1 MEVQEASPARS
12 PRAAVL
18 SILRSKCIKHFDFVH
33 EYLALLAWNR
43 CILTLVCL
51 SKGKC
56 TVRTTIDTLMT
67 RGFSRLHLVW
77 VWIYVVIITSLAA
90 AAVRWSVKAAI
101 NQERANAERRFAQ
114 GTNANVSSSQA
125 SLHDSA
131 TAAATAYRGKF
142 RHNLYKK
149 IAAAFTYVCMWAWAV
164 AALGTL
170 PNDSLWEDALSVVAL
185 SLLFAWAMK
194 AGERGAGPLR
204 GLLRRERPR
213 YTQPLEG
220 TQPRVGPYDDAGE
233 DVSDVVRLGV
243 ARCCE
248 WILAIAWVGTM
259 RHAVD
264 VAVASATGTTTSSS
278 AAAWNSSAAWITA
291 AIAMGGRAAFVVFR
305 VGDPDEARDGG
316 DSSKATY
323 AALLPEGATS
333 DANVDDPN
341 TANTPDTPTNPG
353 KVGTRAA
360 ARGITRLGSHAVFRL
375 EPGFRVAAGA
385 RDMLSSAFAY
395 TTGVALNAAAQYT
408 WLGLSE
414 GSMGATAS
422 AMMYA
427 SVWSLGT
434 IAAASYG
441 AVCRAGELDGGMIG
455 GGRASG
461 FSGGFFAPPADERA
475 RGLVTRL
482 CDEEEKV
489 GAFVAGFVWNT
500 AMMLWIG
507 FENEERYRWTLALAI
522 TMFSAAVNLFAE
534 RAEEAEEDG
543 GDEDEES

>member
-51 SKGKC
+51 SKGGKC
-56 TVRTTIDTLMT
+56 TVKTKIDTLMT

-114 GTNANVSSSQA
+114 GTNANVSSSQT

-170 PNDSLWEDALSVVAL
+170 PNDSLWEDAVSVVAL
-185 SLLFAWAMK
+185 SLIFAWAMK

-213 YTQPLEG
+213 YDAPEVTHP
-220 TQPRVGPYDDAGE
+220 PGPYDDAGE

-264 VAVASATGTTTSSS
+264 VAVASAAGTTTTS
-278 AAAWNSSAAWITA
+278 AAAWNASAAWNSSAAWITA
-291 AIAMGGRAAFVVFR
+291 AIAMGGRAAFVVCR
-305 VGDPDEARDGG
+305 VGDPDEALEQGG

-333 DANVDDPN
+333 DAYPDDPN
-341 TANTPDTPTNPG
+341 TANTANTPPG
-353 KVGTRAA
+353 ERRHHTR
-360 ARGITRLGSHAVFRL
+360 RL
-375 EPGFRVAAGA
+375 EKLPFLR
-385 RDMLSSAFAY
+385 RHF
-395 TTGVALNAAAQYT
+395 
-408 WLGLSE
+408 
-414 GSMGATAS
+414 
-422 AMMYA
+422 
-427 SVWSLGT
+427 
-434 IAAASYG
+434 AASQGLVLFVISQHRG
-441 AVCRAGELDGGMIG
+441 AQV
-455 GGRASG
+455 
-461 FSGGFFAPPADERA
+461 GGFIHPF
-475 RGLVTRL
+475 L
-482 CDEEEKV
+482 
-489 GAFVAGFVWNT
+489 
-500 AMMLWIG
+500 
-507 FENEERYRWTLALAI
+507 
-522 TMFSAAVNLFAE
+522 
-534 RAEEAEEDG
+534 
-543 GDEDEES
+543 

>member
-51 SKGKC
+51 SKGGKC
-56 TVRTTIDTLMT
+56 TVRTTIDSLMN

-114 GTNANVSSSQA
+114 GTNANVSSSQV

-170 PNDSLWEDALSVVAL
+170 PNDSLWEDAVSVVAL
-185 SLLFAWAMK
+185 SLIFAWAMK

-204 GLLRRERPR
+204 GLLRRERPS
-213 YTQPLEG
+213 YDAPEG
-220 TQPRVGPYDDAGE
+220 THPPGPYDDAGE

-264 VAVASATGTTTSSS
+264 VAVASAAGTTTTS
-278 AAAWNSSAAWITA
+278 APSAAWNLSAAWITA
-291 AIAMGGRAAFVVFR
+291 AVAVGGRAAFVVSRFC
-305 VGDPDEARDGG
+305 VGGGDEAFGG

-333 DANVDDPN
+333 DANHN
-341 TANTPDTPTNPG
+341 NPTNPNNPNNP
-353 KVGTRAA
+353 TN
-360 ARGITRLGSHAVFRL
+360 ITRLGSHAVFRL
-375 EPGFRVAAGA
+375 EPGLRVAAGA
-385 RDMLSSAFAY
+385 RDMLSGAFAF

-408 WLGLSE
+408 WLGLSDNL
-414 GSMGATAS
+414 SMGATGS

-427 SVWSLGT
+427 SAWSLGT

-441 AVCRAGELDGGMIG
+441 AVCRIEGEEFNGLAGGC
-455 GGRASG
+455 
-461 FSGGFFAPPADERA
+461 FAPPAGERA
-475 RGLVTRL
+475 KGLVTRL

-534 RAEEAEEDG
+534 RAEEAEEDA
-543 GDEDEES
+543 GDGDEES

>member
-213 YTQPLEG
+213 YTQPPEG

-264 VAVASATGTTTSSS
+264 VAVASAAGTTMSSA

-333 DANVDDPN
+333 GANADDPN
-341 TANTPDTPTNPG
+341 APNTCLLYTSPSP
-353 KVGTRAA
+353 
-360 ARGITRLGSHAVFRL
+360 
-375 EPGFRVAAGA
+375 
-385 RDMLSSAFAY
+385 RD
-395 TTGVALNAAAQYT
+395 
-408 WLGLSE
+408 
-414 GSMGATAS
+414 
-422 AMMYA
+422 
-427 SVWSLGT
+427 
-434 IAAASYG
+434 
-441 AVCRAGELDGGMIG
+441 
-455 GGRASG
+455 
-461 FSGGFFAPPADERA
+461 
-475 RGLVTRL
+475 
-482 CDEEEKV
+482 
-489 GAFVAGFVWNT
+489 
-500 AMMLWIG
+500 
-507 FENEERYRWTLALAI
+507 
-522 TMFSAAVNLFAE
+522 
-534 RAEEAEEDG
+534 
-543 GDEDEES
+543 

>member
-12 PRAAVL
+12 PRATVL

-114 GTNANVSSSQA
+114 GTNANVSNSQT

-194 AGERGAGPLR
+194 AGERGAGPWP
-204 GLLRRERPR
+204 LLR
-213 YTQPLEG
+213 
-220 TQPRVGPYDDAGE
+220 
-233 DVSDVVRLGV
+233 
-243 ARCCE
+243 AR
-248 WILAIAWVGTM
+248 AI
-259 RHAVD
+259 
-264 VAVASATGTTTSSS
+264 
-278 AAAWNSSAAWITA
+278 
-291 AIAMGGRAAFVVFR
+291 
-305 VGDPDEARDGG
+305 
-316 DSSKATY
+316 
-323 AALLPEGATS
+323 
-333 DANVDDPN
+333 
-341 TANTPDTPTNPG
+341 
-353 KVGTRAA
+353 
-360 ARGITRLGSHAVFRL
+360 
-375 EPGFRVAAGA
+375 
-385 RDMLSSAFAY
+385 
-395 TTGVALNAAAQYT
+395 
-408 WLGLSE
+408 
-414 GSMGATAS
+414 
-422 AMMYA
+422 
-427 SVWSLGT
+427 
-434 IAAASYG
+434 
-441 AVCRAGELDGGMIG
+441 
-455 GGRASG
+455 
-461 FSGGFFAPPADERA
+461 
-475 RGLVTRL
+475 
-482 CDEEEKV
+482 
-489 GAFVAGFVWNT
+489 
-500 AMMLWIG
+500 
-507 FENEERYRWTLALAI
+507 
-522 TMFSAAVNLFAE
+522 
-534 RAEEAEEDG
+534 
-543 GDEDEES
+543 

>member
-12 PRAAVL
+12 PRAALL

-101 NQERANAERRFAQ
+101 NQERANAQ
-114 GTNANVSSSQA
+114 GTIANVSSSQT

-213 YTQPLEG
+213 YDAPEG
-220 TQPRVGPYDDAGE
+220 THPPGPYDDAGE

-264 VAVASATGTTTSSS
+264 VAVASVASGTTTSAAGASS
-278 AAAWNSSAAWITA
+278 VSAAWNLSAAWITA
-291 AIAMGGRAAFVVFR
+291 AVAVGGRAAFVVSRFS
-305 VGDPDEARDGG
+305 VGDGDASCVDG

-323 AALLPEGATS
+323 AALLPDGATS
-333 DANVDDPN
+333 DANPN
-341 TANTPDTPTNPG
+341 NPN
-353 KVGTRAA
+353 
-360 ARGITRLGSHAVFRL
+360 ITRLGSHAVFRL
-375 EPGFRVAAGA
+375 EPGLRVAAGA
-385 RDMLSSAFAY
+385 RDMLSGAFAF
-395 TTGVALNAAAQYT
+395 TAGVALNAAAQYT

-414 GSMGATAS
+414 GSMGATGS

-427 SVWSLGT
+427 SAWSLGT

-441 AVCRAGELDGGMIG
+441 AVCRTFASDGGIVG
-455 GGRASG
+455 EEFGSALGC
-461 FSGGFFAPPADERA
+461 FAPPAGERA

-482 CDEEEKV
+482 CDEEETV

-534 RAEEAEEDG
+534 RAEEAEKDAG
-543 GDEDEES
+543 VGDEES

>member
-1 MEVQEASPARS
+1 MEVQEASPARA
-12 PRAAVL
+12 PRATVL

-114 GTNANVSSSQA
+114 GTNANVSNSQT

-213 YTQPLEG
+213 YDAPDG
-220 TQPRVGPYDDAGE
+220 TNPPGPYDDAGE

-264 VAVASATGTTTSSS
+264 VAVASAAGTTTEELIGTS
-278 AAAWNSSAAWITA
+278 WNSSAAWITA
-291 AIAMGGRAAFVVFR
+291 AVAVGGRAAFVVSRFS
-305 VGDPDEARDGG
+305 VDEALDASCVDR

-333 DANVDDPN
+333 DANPN
-341 TANTPDTPTNPG
+341 NPNNPN
-353 KVGTRAA
+353 
-360 ARGITRLGSHAVFRL
+360 ITRLGSHAVFRL
-375 EPGFRVAAGA
+375 EPGLRVAAGA
-385 RDMLSSAFAY
+385 RDMLSGAFAF
-395 TTGVALNAAAQYT
+395 TSGVALNAAARYT

-414 GSMGATAS
+414 GSMGATGS

-427 SVWSLGT
+427 SAWSLGT

-441 AVCRAGELDGGMIG
+441 DVCRTYASDGGIG
-455 GGRASG
+455 GEELGLARG
-461 FSGGFFAPPADERA
+461 CFAPPAGERA

-534 RAEEAEEDG
+534 RAEEAEEDAG
-543 GDEDEES
+543 VGDEES